1 MLSATLLVLAVAV
14 IAAGLYAVRVSPLAR
29 PEGVPPRARN
39 LGNFVQPSYW
49 YRCEQVDGER
59 YCETFSRRGGFPL
72 YSGRYLP
79 VAPQVVTQI
88 ASLDSARF
96 QAAAEITSLFRMST
110 IFYDGYNWPLVER
123 ISPLGPRE
131 RWSYRFV
138 FPSCLEAIS
147 SSDIDGFN
155 EEATRWKNASDA
167 TYLDELIRLFAVI
180 DVELRHVSDLEVRLS
195 DSVAGVSGTATLA
208 LPRQCYGR
216 IYLSSDGSA
225 GAEGGNAGA
234 VRGT

>member
-29 PEGVPPRARN
+29 PEGVPPHARN
-39 LGNFVQPSYW
+39 LGNVIQPSYW
-49 YRCEQVDGER
+49 HWCEQVDGER

-96 QAAAEITSLFRMST
+96 PEAAEITRLLRMST
-110 IFYDGYNWPLVER
+110 IFDDGYNWPLVER
-123 ISPLGPRE
+123 ISPLGARE

-138 FPSCLEAIS
+138 LPGCLEAIS
-147 SSDIDGFN
+147 SSDVDGFS
-155 EEATRWKNASDA
+155 EQATRWRDGSDGA
-167 TYLDELIRLFAVI
+167 YLDELIRLFATI
-180 DVELRHVSDLEVRLS
+180 DVELRQVSELEVMLS
-195 DSVAGVSGTATLA
+195 DTVAGASGTSTLA

-216 IYLSSDGSA
+216 IYLSSDDSA
-225 GAEGGNAGA
+225 GADGGNA
-234 VRGT
+234 TTME